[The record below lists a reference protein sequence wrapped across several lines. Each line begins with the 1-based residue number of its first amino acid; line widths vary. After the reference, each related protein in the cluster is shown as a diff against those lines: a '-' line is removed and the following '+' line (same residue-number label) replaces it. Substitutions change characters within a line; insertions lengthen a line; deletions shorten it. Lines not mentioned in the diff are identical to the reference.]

1 MRADA
6 VRNREKVFDE
16 ARRAVA
22 DGETGLTLNELARR
36 AGVGVGTVYRVF
48 PTQRAMLESVLEG
61 AVRELIGAAEEA
73 EGRADPG
80 SALVDFLRAAL
91 AAALAQ
97 PGLIDVLISGSD
109 ETESLRRSK
118 GELVGAVSRLLGLV
132 RPAPALTGENLLKL
146 LCGLVH
152 AVGEHPAERRGA
164 AADNYLAL
172 LRAGLAH
179 PGTHSSPPGA

>member
-16 ARRAVA
+16 ARRAVL
-22 DGETGLTLNELARR
+22 DGEIALTLNELARR

-48 PTQRAMLESVLEG
+48 PTQRAMLECVLEE
-61 AVRELIGAAEEA
+61 AVRRLVDTAEEA
-73 EGRADPG
+73 QGQPDPA
-80 SALVDFLRAAL
+80 SALVGFLRAAL
-91 AAALAQ
+91 TAALAQ
-97 PGLIDVLISGSD
+97 PGLINVLITGTD
-109 ETESLRRSK
+109 ETESLRRAK
-118 GELVGAVSRLLGLV
+118 GELVAAVSRLLGLV

-152 AVGEHPAERRGA
+152 AVGEHPAERRSA

-172 LRAGLAH
+172 LRGGLA
-179 PGTHSSPPGA
+179 PNSAPPGA